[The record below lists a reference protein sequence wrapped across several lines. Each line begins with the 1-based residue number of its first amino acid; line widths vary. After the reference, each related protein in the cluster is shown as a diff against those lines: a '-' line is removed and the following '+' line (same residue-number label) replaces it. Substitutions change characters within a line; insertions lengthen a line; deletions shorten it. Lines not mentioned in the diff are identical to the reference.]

1 MHRPL
6 PSIEVLISRKAKQ
19 VSKGIFLS
27 RVKGIGSGCKLS
39 ELLSLV
45 EEVALMQS
53 SM

>member
-6 PSIEVLISRKAKQ
+6 PSIEVLMSKQ